1 MPFNGGT
8 KIWNEIY
15 LCTTLPSGHSLSKTT
30 TTSKTT
36 NTREHSKGLKLGHL
50 LNCTNT
56 PWSSRP
62 LQNYL
67 LDKL

>member
-1 MPFNGGT
+1 MVELKSGMKF
-8 KIWNEIY
+8 IFVQLY
-15 LCTTLPSGHSLSKTT
+15 LLGIHLTRLPLPVKQQ
-30 TTSKTT
+30 K
-36 NTREHSKGLKLGHL
+36 HSKGLKLGHL